1 MKAPSLLDFIT
12 DLDILKLVKLR
23 LASKS
28 LKIMYIKSWCNRN
41 LKHPIHRPDHSHW
54 LGFFLPKI

>member
-1 MKAPSLLDFIT
+1 MKALSLLDFIT

-28 LKIMYIKSWCNRN
+28 LKIMYIKS
-41 LKHPIHRPDHSHW
+41 
-54 LGFFLPKI
+54 